1 MGLLRTKGG
10 LSTFETLFR
19 YPAIIARHRAGPFVE
34 ARERFLRHCAG
45 RGFAHATLQRYAQ
58 EILIIAERVD
68 INASTDLEAAITGA
82 ADIWSREQHKR
93 HRVQSLRWSREL
105 FVNTA
110 TEWLQFLGHLAAPK
124 PKTLPFAEQ
133 LADFAAY
140 RRNERGLSPAT
151 VRVES
156 WHAGDFLGWL
166 SNTNRCLA
174 TVCLEDVDT
183 FL

>member
-1 MGLLRTKGG
+1 L
-10 LSTFETLFR
+10 
-19 YPAIIARHRAGPFVE
+19 V
-34 ARERFLRHCAG
+34 
-45 RGFAHATLQRYAQ
+45 
-58 EILIIAERVD
+58 IAERVD
-68 INASTDLEAAITGA
+68 INAGTDLEAAIAGA

-110 TEWLQFLGHLAAPK
+110 GEWLQFLGHLAAPK
-124 PKTLPFAEQ
+124 PKALPFAEQ

-140 RRNERGLSPAT
+140 LRNERGLSPAT

-166 SNTNRCLA
+166 A
-174 TVCLEDVDT
+174 TRIVAWRP
-183 FL
+183 FAWKM